1 MSAGKQGCAFPQ
13 SSAQSLLAEN
23 LSPNSFCS
31 RPVKNEAVSMS
42 DFDGENQ
49 LIQFPPLQLQ
59 PSEFDGEV
67 QRTSSDPAGKLSSTV
82 QHTQWQSVPAEVDP
96 CFYHGDIDPLTG
108 QESLVREDPETG
120 VLRSDEEASALEIA
134 EEEVESDGD
143 TRFSDVEAMVCNHYC

>member
-67 QRTSSDPAGKLSSTV
+67 QRTSSDPAGKLSSTA
-82 QHTQWQSVPAEVDP
+82 VPAEVDP
-96 CFYHGDIDPLTG
+96 SFYHGDIDPLTG

-134 EEEVESDGD
+134 EEELESDGD